1 MTTNIKMRPN
11 LALSIS
17 LLGIA
22 FASPTLKAQEH
33 HHEAAGKKVQPDV
46 MVEGYSVIA
55 SALYKDDLEAAKK
68 AAGGLVKSDKDSALA
83 KHCQAIADSKTL
95 DEARIHFKELSD
107 AAIPTAKEKKTMH
120 EMHCPMA
127 FGGKGAS
134 WLQKSPDEVQNPYF
148 GAKMPHCGDEVK

>member
-1 MTTNIKMRPN
+1 MKPN
-11 LALSIS
+11 FALAIS

-22 FASPTLKAQEH
+22 FASPTLKAQDH
-33 HHEAAGKKVQPDV
+33 HLEAAGKEVQPDV

-55 SALYKDDLEAAKK
+55 TALYKDDLEAAKK
-68 AAGGLVKSDKDSALA
+68 AAGGLVKSNKDSALV

-95 DEARIHFKELSD
+95 EEARIHFKELSD
-107 AAIPTAKEKKTMH
+107 AVIPTAKEKKTMH

-134 WLQKSPDEVQNPYF
+134 WLQKSLDEVQNPYL
-148 GAKMPHCGDEVK
+148 GTKMPHCGDEVK

>member
-1 MTTNIKMRPN
+1 MRPN
-11 LALSIS
+11 LALAIS

-22 FASPTLKAQEH
+22 LASSTLKAQEQ
-33 HHEAAGKKVQPDV
+33 HHESVGKEAKPAV

-55 SALYKDDLEAAKK
+55 TALYKDDLEAAKM
-68 AAGGLVKSDKDSALA
+68 AAGGLVKSDKDNALL
-83 KHCQAIADSKTL
+83 KHYQAIADSKTL

-107 AAIPTAKEKKTMH
+107 AAIPPAKEKKTLH

-134 WLQKSPDEVQNPYF
+134 WLQKSPNEVQNPYF

>member
-1 MTTNIKMRPN
+1 MRPN
-11 LALSIS
+11 FALAIS

-33 HHEAAGKKVQPDV
+33 HQEAAGKEVQPDV

-55 SALYKDDLEAAKK
+55 TALYKDDLEAAKK
-68 AAGGLVKSDKDSALA
+68 AAGGLVKSNKDSALV

-95 DEARIHFKELSD
+95 DDARIHFKELSD

-134 WLQKSPDEVQNPYF
+134 WLQKSLDEVQNPYL

>member
-1 MTTNIKMRPN
+1 MKPN
-11 LALSIS
+11 LTLAIS
-17 LLGIA
+17 LLG
-22 FASPTLKAQEH
+22 FALATPALLAEEPHLAAATKEAQADH
-33 HHEAAGKKVQPDV
+33 
-46 MVEGYSVIA
+46 MLEGYSEVS
-55 SALYKDDLEAAKK
+55 SALYKDDLAAAKK
-68 AAGGLVKSDKDSALA
+68 AAGDLVKSDKGSALV

-95 DEARIHFKELSD
+95 DEARLHFKELSD
-107 AAIPTAKEKKTMH
+107 AAIPTAKDKKTMH

>member
-1 MTTNIKMRPN
+1 MRPN
-11 LALSIS
+11 LALAIS
-17 LLGIA
+17 LLGFA
-22 FASPTLKAQEH
+22 FTSPTLKAQEP
-33 HHEAAGKKVQPDV
+33 HHETARKEAQARV
-46 MVEGYSVIA
+46 MEEGYSVIA
-55 SALYKDDLEAAKK
+55 TALYKDDLEAAKK
-68 AAGGLVKSDKDSALA
+68 AAGGLVKADKDSALV